1 MINFIGQC
9 VPTQNVSIE
18 LKFSF
23 SGVNFTN
30 ILLAQLRQYSCA
42 NKKFYLNCKHRKA
55 LRKTFVPKWRA

>member
-18 LKFSF
+18 LKFSS

-42 NKKFYLNCKHRKA
+42 NKKFNLNCKHKKA
-55 LRKTFVPKWRA
+55 ARETFVQKRRA